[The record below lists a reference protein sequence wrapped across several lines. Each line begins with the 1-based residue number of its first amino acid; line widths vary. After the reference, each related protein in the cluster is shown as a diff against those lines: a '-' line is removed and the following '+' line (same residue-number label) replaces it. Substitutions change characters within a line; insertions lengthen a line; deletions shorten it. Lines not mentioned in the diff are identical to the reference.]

1 MRLGQKTPVGE
12 GFADMIFTTGNHY
25 PKQGTLEH
33 KEKTCDPSGSEKTK
47 TSLTRVDKQ

>member
-1 MRLGQKTPVGE
+1 MRLGWKTPVGE

-33 KEKTCDPSGSEKTK
+33 KEKTCDPSGSEKK
-47 TSLTRVDKQ
+47 KKEVAKRV